1 MSELHRIYN
10 QPLAP
15 EAVRRVFD
23 LLGLDD
29 SRSPQ
34 SFRVLD
40 FGCGGG
46 RYLEALSTRIPKE
59 NLVGVDVEAAQLDRA
74 RGMGFRALQ
83 LDPNRGELPFESA
96 SFDAVFSSNVVE
108 HIPRPIY
115 LAYLREIARVL
126 KPGGRFLVGTPNY
139 PMKRVYDIRRAVQTG
154 CWRYYLLDDP
164 THCNRLGFRSLER
177 DLSEWFCEIRLDPTY
192 IFFERSISLLRRPAV
207 RRRLRFLSN
216 KIFGYCVKPAAAA

>member
-1 MSELHRIYN
+1 MSELHKIYN

-23 LLGLDD
+23 LLGVGE
-29 SRSPQ
+29 SRPAER
-34 SFRVLD
+34 FRVLD

-46 RYLEALSTRIPKE
+46 RYLEALATRIPME
-59 NLVGVDVEAAQLDRA
+59 NLVGADVEAVQLERVRA
-74 RGMGFRALQ
+74 KGFQAVQ
-83 LDPNRGELPFESA
+83 LDPDKGELPFESE

-108 HIPRPIY
+108 HIPRPLY

-126 KPGGRFLVGTPNY
+126 KAGGRFLVGTPNY
-139 PMKRVYDIRRAVQTG
+139 PMKRVYDVRQAARTG
-154 CWRYYLLDDP
+154 HWRYYLFDDP

-177 DLSEWFCEIRLDPTY
+177 DLSEWFSEIRLDPTY
-192 IFFERSISLLRRPAV
+192 IFFERSIPLLRRPAV